1 MNAFLFLCHSLLSL
15 LCAHAQIAKLKEER
29 AVFQQIRDE
38 YNIKKSRYEELQRTL
53 TGENKS
59 LEEGL
64 HLFVKECEERESLY
78 KLLMTNETITASTL
92 EEKPDEATQDE
103 PSFPTDSNLS
113 QLYEDKICQLQQ
125 LRNELSSKKHQGEKK
140 QGHDYN
146 LKQEAMFNNLKKLL
160 EMKQRSLLTNALSE
174 Q

>member
-1 MNAFLFLCHSLLSL
+1 MFFLCHSLLAL
-15 LCAHAQIAKLKEER
+15 LCAYAQIAKLKEER

-59 LEEGL
+59 SEER
-64 HLFVKECEERESLY
+64 FVKMQEECEERESLY
-78 KLLMTNETITASTL
+78 KLLMTTETITASTL
-92 EEKPDEATQDE
+92 EQKPDEVTQDE

-125 LRNELSSKKHQGEKK
+125 LRNELSKKHQGEMK
-140 QGHDYN
+140 QGHEYN
-146 LKQEAMFNNLKKLL
+146 LKQEAMFNSLKKLL